1 MQLRMLIASVGIFAI
16 VGENLI
22 ACPNCK
28 EGLAAGGAANAQQ
41 LARGF
46 ELSIYLML
54 GMPMFILATLGT
66 VFYLQIRRARNNPE
80 LWQQAQH

>member
-1 MQLRMLIASVGIFAI
+1 MQLRMLIAATGILVIACQT
-16 VGENLI
+16 LS

-28 EGLAAGGAANAQQ
+28 EGIAASGAANAQQ

-80 LWQQAQH
+80 LWQQARH